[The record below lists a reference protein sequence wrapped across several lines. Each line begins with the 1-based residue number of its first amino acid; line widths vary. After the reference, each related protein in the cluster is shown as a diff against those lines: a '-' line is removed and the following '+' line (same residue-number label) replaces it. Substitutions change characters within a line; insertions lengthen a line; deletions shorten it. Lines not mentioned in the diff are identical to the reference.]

1 MTFSRKLA
9 GLGIAFAAA
18 AVLFSA
24 FAASASAQTPPYTAY
39 GVGLKAGATI
49 TANIAGKSCGAGVK
63 ADATGNWK
71 LTIATTDA
79 CAPKEGDTVSFAI
92 DGAAATQT
100 VKWTAGGAPADAAK
114 GIALAAAPAPA
125 KAAAPA
131 PAKTG
136 DAGLLGT
143 SGTSMALVLM
153 MGIAAAALV
162 AGARTATR
170 ER

>member
-1 MTFSRKLA
+1 MTLTRKLA
-9 GLGIAFAAA
+9 GIGIAFAAA

-24 FAASASAQTPPYTAY
+24 FAVSASAQTPPYTAY
-39 GVGLKAGATI
+39 GVGQKAGAKI
-49 TANIAGKSCGAGVK
+49 AANIGGKACGG
-63 ADATGNWK
+63 DATVDASGNWK
-71 LTIATTDA
+71 LVIGTDAA
-79 CAPKEGDTVSFAI
+79 CAPKGGDTVAFSI

-114 GIALAAAPAPA
+114 GIALTAGAGGS
-125 KAAAPA
+125 APA

>member
-1 MTFSRKLA
+1 MTLTRKLA
-9 GLGIAFAAA
+9 GIGIAFAAA

-24 FAASASAQTPPYTAY
+24 FAVSASAQTPPYTAY
-39 GVGLKAGATI
+39 GVGQKAGAKI
-49 TANIAGKSCGAGVK
+49 AANIGGKACGG
-63 ADATGNWK
+63 DATVDASGNWK
-71 LTIATTDA
+71 LVIGTDAA
-79 CAPKEGDTVSFAI
+79 CAPKGGDTVAFSI

-114 GIALAAAPAPA
+114 GIALTAGG
-125 KAAAPA
+125 AAPA

>member
-1 MTFSRKLA
+1 MTLTRKFMS
-9 GLGIAFAAA
+9 LGIAFAAA

-39 GVGLKAGATI
+39 GVGQTAGAKI
-49 TANIAGKSCGAGVK
+49 AANIAGKACGG
-63 ADATGNWK
+63 DATVDAQGNWK
-71 LTIATTDA
+71 ITIGTDAA
-79 CAPKEGDTVSFAI
+79 CAPKEGDTVSFTI
-92 DGAAATQT
+92 NGVAAKET
-100 VKWTAGGAPADAAK
+100 VKWTAGGAPANAAT
-114 GIALAAAPAPA
+114 GIALTAG
-125 KAAAPA
+125 AAAPA

-136 DAGLLGT
+136 DAGLLGA

>member
-1 MTFSRKLA
+1 MTLTRKLA
-9 GLGIAFAAA
+9 GLGIAFVAA

-39 GVGLKAGATI
+39 GVGQTAGAKI
-49 TANIAGKSCGAGVK
+49 AANIAGKACGG
-63 ADATGNWK
+63 DATVDAGGNWK
-71 LTIATTDA
+71 IVIGTDAA
-79 CAPKEGDTVSFAI
+79 CAPKEGDTVSFSI
-92 DGAAATQT
+92 NGAAATQT

-114 GIALAAAPAPA
+114 GIALTAG
-125 KAAAPA
+125 AAAPA

>member
-1 MTFSRKLA
+1 MKLTRTFMS
-9 GLGIAFAAA
+9 LGVAFAAA

-24 FAASASAQTPPYTAY
+24 FAVSASAQTPPYTAY
-39 GVGLKAGATI
+39 GIGQKAAAKI
-49 TANIAGKSCGAGVK
+49 TANVAGKSCGFGATV
-63 ADATGNWK
+63 DATGNWK
-71 LTIATTDA
+71 ITIATTDA
-79 CAPKEGDTVSFAI
+79 CAPKDGDVISFAI
-92 DGAAATQT
+92 DGAAAKET
-100 VKWTAGGAPADAAK
+100 VKFSAGGAPADAAK
-114 GIALAAAPAPA
+114 GIALTAGGTVAPT
-125 KAAAPA
+125 

-170 ER
+170 GR

>member
-1 MTFSRKLA
+1 MTLTRKFM

-39 GVGLKAGATI
+39 GVGQAAGAKI
-49 TANIAGKSCGAGVK
+49 GANIAGKSCGADVT

-71 LTIATTDA
+71 ITIGTDAA
-79 CAPKEGDTVSFAI
+79 CAPKEGDTVSFTI
-92 DGAAATQT
+92 GGVAATQT

-114 GIALAAAPAPA
+114 GIALTAG
-125 KAAAPA
+125 AAAPA

-136 DAGLLGT
+136 DAGLLGST
-143 SGTSMALVLM
+143 GTSMALVLM

>member
-1 MTFSRKLA
+1 MFK

-18 AVLFSA
+18 VVLFSA
-24 FAASASAQTPPYTAY
+24 FAASATAQTPPYTAY
-39 GVGLKAGATI
+39 GIGQTAGAKI
-49 TANIAGKSCGAGVK
+49 AANIAGKSCGEATVAAAG
-63 ADATGNWK
+63 TW
-71 LTIATTDA
+71 LLPIPTTAA
-79 CAPKEGDTVSFAI
+79 CAPKEGDTVSFTI
-92 DGAAATQT
+92 NGAAATQT

-114 GIALAAAPAPA
+114 GIALTAG
-125 KAAAPA
+125 AAAPA

-136 DAGLLGT
+136 DAGLLGST
-143 SGTSMALVLM
+143 GTSMALVLM

>member
-1 MTFSRKLA
+1 MTLSRMLA
-9 GLGIAFAAA
+9 GVGVAFAAA
-18 AVLFSA
+18 VVMFSA
-24 FAASASAQTPPYTAY
+24 FAASTSAQTPPYTAY
-39 GVGLKAGATI
+39 GLSQPAGAKI
-49 TANIAGKSCGAGVK
+49 AANIAGKACGGDAT

-71 LTIATTDA
+71 ITIGTDA
-79 CAPKEGDTVSFAI
+79 ACTPKEGDTVSFSVNGVAS
-92 DGAAATQT
+92 AQT

-114 GIALAAAPAPA
+114 GIALTAG
-125 KAAAPA
+125 AAAPA

-136 DAGLLGT
+136 DAGLLGST
-143 SGTSMALVLM
+143 GTSMALVLM

>member
-1 MTFSRKLA
+1 MTLTRKLA

-39 GVGLKAGATI
+39 GIGLKAGAKVG
-49 TANIAGKSCGAGVK
+49 ANIAGKSCGADVT

-71 LTIATTDA
+71 ITIGTDAA
-79 CAPKEGDTVSFAI
+79 CAPKEGDTVAFSVNGVAS
-92 DGAAATQT
+92 AQT
-100 VKWTAGGAPADAAK
+100 VKWTQGGAPVDAAK
-114 GIALAAAPAPA
+114 GIALTAAAAAP
-125 KAAAPA
+125 APA

-136 DAGLLGT
+136 DAGLLGST
-143 SGTSMALVLM
+143 GTSMALVLM

>member
-1 MTFSRKLA
+1 MKLSRTFMS
-9 GLGIAFAAA
+9 LGVAFAAA

-24 FAASASAQTPPYTAY
+24 FAVSASAQTPPYTAY
-39 GVGLKAGATI
+39 GIGQKAAAKI
-49 TANIAGKSCGAGVK
+49 TANVAGKSCGAGATV
-63 ADATGNWK
+63 DAAGNWK
-71 LTIATTDA
+71 ITIATTDA
-79 CAPKEGDTVSFAI
+79 CAPKDGDTISFAI
-92 DGAAATQT
+92 DGAAAKET
-100 VKWTAGGAPADAAK
+100 VKFSSGGAPADAAK
-114 GIALAAAPAPA
+114 GIALTADGKAAPT
-125 KAAAPA
+125 

>member
-1 MTFSRKLA
+1 MTFTRKLA
-9 GLGIAFAAA
+9 GLGIALAAA
-18 AVLFSA
+18 AVMFSA
-24 FAASASAQTPPYTAY
+24 FAVSASAQTPPYTAY
-39 GVGLKAGATI
+39 GIGQKAGAKI
-49 TANIAGKSCGAGVK
+49 AANIAGKSCGAAVTV
-63 ADATGNWK
+63 DAQGQWK
-71 LTIATTDA
+71 ITIGTDAA
-79 CAPKEGDTVSFAI
+79 CAPKEGDVISFTI
-92 DGAAATQT
+92 DGVAAIPT

-114 GIALAAAPAPA
+114 GIALVAGAGAP
-125 KAAAPA
+125 AAPA

-136 DAGLLGT
+136 DAGLLGA

>member
-1 MTFSRKLA
+1 MTWTRKLA

-24 FAASASAQTPPYTAY
+24 FAVSATAQTPPYTAY
-39 GVGLKAGATI
+39 GIGQTAGAKI
-49 TANIAGKSCGAGVK
+49 AANIAGKACGGDSTV
-63 ADATGNWK
+63 DAQGNWK
-71 LTIATTDA
+71 ITINTTA
-79 CAPKEGDTVSFAI
+79 GCAPKEGDTVSFTI
-92 DGAAATQT
+92 NGAAAKET

-114 GIALAAAPAPA
+114 GIALTAG
-125 KAAAPA
+125 AAAPA

-136 DAGLLGT
+136 DAGLLGS

>member
-1 MTFSRKLA
+1 MKLTRKFM
-9 GLGIAFAAA
+9 GLGVAFAAA

-24 FAASASAQTPPYTAY
+24 FAVSASAQTPPYTAY
-39 GVGLKAGATI
+39 GVGQKAGATI
-49 TANIAGKSCGAGVK
+49 AANIAGKSCGAGVK
-63 ADATGNWK
+63 ADASGNWK

-79 CAPKEGDTVSFAI
+79 CTPKEGDTVAFSI

-114 GIALAAAPAPA
+114 GIALTAGG
-125 KAAAPA
+125 AAPA

>member
-1 MTFSRKLA
+1 MMLTRKFMS
-9 GLGIAFAAA
+9 LGIAFAAA

-39 GVGLKAGATI
+39 GIGQKAGAKI
-49 TANIAGKSCGAGVK
+49 AANIAGKACGG
-63 ADATGNWK
+63 DATVDAAGNWK
-71 LTIATTDA
+71 ITIGTDAA
-79 CAPKEGDTVSFAI
+79 CAPKEGDTVSFSI
-92 DGAAATQT
+92 DGVAATPT

-114 GIALAAAPAPA
+114 GIALVAGAGAAP
-125 KAAAPA
+125 APA

-136 DAGLLGT
+136 DAGLLGST
-143 SGTSMALVLM
+143 GTSMALVLM

>member
-1 MTFSRKLA
+1 MKLTRTFMSM
-9 GLGIAFAAA
+9 GVAFAAA

-24 FAASASAQTPPYTAY
+24 FAVSASAQTPPYTAY
-39 GVGLKAGATI
+39 GIGQKAAAKI
-49 TANIAGKSCGAGVK
+49 TANVAGKSCGAGTTV
-63 ADATGNWK
+63 DATGNWK
-71 LTIATTDA
+71 ITIATTDA
-79 CAPKEGDTVSFAI
+79 CAPKDGDVISFAI
-92 DGAAATQT
+92 DGAAAKET
-100 VKWTAGGAPADAAK
+100 VKFSAGGAPADAAK
-114 GIALAAAPAPA
+114 GIALTAGAP
-125 KAAAPA
+125 AAPA

-170 ER
+170 GR

>member
-1 MTFSRKLA
+1 MKMTRKLM

-39 GVGLKAGATI
+39 GVGQKAGATI

-63 ADATGNWK
+63 ADAAGNWK

-114 GIALAAAPAPA
+114 GIALTAG
-125 KAAAPA
+125 AAAPA

>member
-1 MTFSRKLA
+1 MKMTRTLM
-9 GLGIAFAAA
+9 GLGVAFAAA
-18 AVLFSA
+18 AVLFTA

-39 GVGLKAGATI
+39 GIGQKAGAKI
-49 TANIAGKSCGAGVK
+49 AANIAGKSCGAGATV
-63 ADATGNWK
+63 DAQGNWK
-71 LTIATTDA
+71 ITIATTDA
-79 CAPKEGDTVSFAI
+79 CAPKEGDTVAFTI
-92 DGAAATQT
+92 DGAAAAQT

-114 GIALAAAPAPA
+114 GIALTAGAAAP
-125 KAAAPA
+125 APA

>member
-1 MTFSRKLA
+1 MKLTRKFM

-24 FAASASAQTPPYTAY
+24 FAVSASAQTTPPYTAY
-39 GVGLKAGATI
+39 GVGQKAGAKI
-49 TANIAGKSCGAGVK
+49 AANIAGKSCGAGATV
-63 ADATGNWK
+63 DAGGNWK
-71 LTIATTDA
+71 ITIGTDAA
-79 CAPKEGDTVSFAI
+79 CAPKDKDVVSFTI
-92 DGAAATQT
+92 DGVAATQT
-100 VKWTAGGAPADAAK
+100 VVWSQGGAPADAAK
-114 GIALAAAPAPA
+114 GIALTAG
-125 KAAAPA
+125 AAAPA

-136 DAGLLGT
+136 DAGLLGS

>member
-1 MTFSRKLA
+1 MKLTRTFMSM
-9 GLGIAFAAA
+9 GVAFAAA

-24 FAASASAQTPPYTAY
+24 FAVSASAQTPPYTAY
-39 GVGLKAGATI
+39 GIGQKADAKI
-49 TANIAGKSCGAGVK
+49 TANVAGKSCGAGATV
-63 ADATGNWK
+63 DATGNWK
-71 LTIATTDA
+71 ITIATTDA
-79 CAPKEGDTVSFAI
+79 CAPKDGDVISFAI
-92 DGAAATQT
+92 DGAAAKET
-100 VKWTAGGAPADAAK
+100 VKFSAGGAPADAAK
-114 GIALAAAPAPA
+114 GIALTAGGTAT
-125 KAAAPA
+125 AAPA

-170 ER
+170 GR

>member
-1 MTFSRKLA
+1 MTFTRKLA
-9 GLGIAFAAA
+9 GLGIALAAA
-18 AVLFSA
+18 AVMFSA
-24 FAASASAQTPPYTAY
+24 FAVSASAQTPPYTAY
-39 GVGLKAGATI
+39 GIGQKAGAKI
-49 TANIAGKSCGAGVK
+49 AANIAGKSCGAAVTV
-63 ADATGNWK
+63 DAQGQWK
-71 LTIATTDA
+71 ITIGTDAA
-79 CAPKEGDTVSFAI
+79 CAPKEGDVVSFTI
-92 DGAAATQT
+92 DGVAATQT

-114 GIALAAAPAPA
+114 GIALTAGA
-125 KAAAPA
+125 AAAPA

-136 DAGLLGT
+136 DAGLLGA

>member
-1 MTFSRKLA
+1 MKLTRTFMSM
-9 GLGIAFAAA
+9 GVAFAAA

-24 FAASASAQTPPYTAY
+24 FAVSASADTPPYTAY
-39 GVGLKAGATI
+39 GIGQKAAAKI
-49 TANIAGKSCGAGVK
+49 TANVAGKSCGAGTTV
-63 ADATGNWK
+63 DATGNWK
-71 LTIATTDA
+71 ITIATTDA
-79 CAPKEGDTVSFAI
+79 CAPKDGDVISFAI
-92 DGAAATQT
+92 DGAAAKET
-100 VKWTAGGAPADAAK
+100 VKFSAGGAPADAAK
-114 GIALAAAPAPA
+114 GIALTAGGTD
-125 KAAAPA
+125 APA

>member
-1 MTFSRKLA
+1 MTFTRKLA
-9 GLGIAFAAA
+9 GLGIALAAA
-18 AVLFSA
+18 AVMFSA
-24 FAASASAQTPPYTAY
+24 FAVSASAQTPPYTAY
-39 GVGLKAGATI
+39 GIGQKAGAKI
-49 TANIAGKSCGAGVK
+49 GSNIAGKSCGETTV
-63 ADATGNWK
+63 DAQGQWK
-71 LTIATTDA
+71 ITIGTDA
-79 CAPKEGDTVSFAI
+79 PCAPKEGDTISFTI
-92 DGAAATQT
+92 DGVAATPT

-114 GIALAAAPAPA
+114 GIALVAGA
-125 KAAAPA
+125 AAAPA

>member
-1 MTFSRKLA
+1 MISTRKFL

-24 FAASASAQTPPYTAY
+24 FAASATAQTPPYTAY
-39 GVGLKAGATI
+39 GIGQAAAAKIG
-49 TANIAGKSCGAGVK
+49 ANIAGKACG
-63 ADATGNWK
+63 ADATADAQGNWK
-71 LTIATTDA
+71 ITIGTDAA
-79 CAPKEGDTVSFAI
+79 CAPKEGDTVAFTI
-92 DGAAATQT
+92 NGAAAAQT

-114 GIALAAAPAPA
+114 GIALTAGAAAP
-125 KAAAPA
+125 APA

-136 DAGLLGT
+136 DAGLLGST
-143 SGTSMALVLM
+143 GTSMALVLM